1 MQSDTFPAL
10 LDNQSSS
17 TLAQPGEWS
26 VRSWIH
32 TIDPLRGIAAVAVVV
47 THASTAWRVA
57 DPTSPFRATLFWLG
71 AWGVTLFFVLSGF
84 CIHLPNARKFQND
97 PKHEIDWQRF
107 AYRRARR
114 LLPTHYA
121 ALILSA
127 FLALFIQTDLLTP
140 ATPGS
145 FVAHLFMV
153 HVWYAPYFYSIN
165 AVFWSIAVECHFYAC
180 YPVYLVLRKRFGA
193 GVTTFILLLL
203 GLTIFFVA
211 STPYKICFWSHGGS
225 GLWVLPSL
233 TFMSRGNR

>member
-47 THASTAWRVA
+47 HHASEQWRVA

-71 AWGVTLFFVLSGF
+71 PWGVALFFVLSGF
-84 CIHLPNARKFQND
+84 CIHLPNSRKLHNN
-97 PKHEIDWQRF
+97 PNHEIDWPRF

-127 FLALFIQTDLLTP
+127 FLAF
-140 ATPGS
+140 
-145 FVAHLFMV
+145 
-153 HVWYAPYFYSIN
+153 
-165 AVFWSIAVECHFYAC
+165 
-180 YPVYLVLRKRFGA
+180 LRW
-193 GVTTFILLLL
+193 LSNL
-203 GLTIFFVA
+203 
-211 STPYKICFWSHGGS
+211 S
-225 GLWVLPSL
+225 SL
-233 TFMSRGNR
+233 A